1 MPNYHYIIKLERGVL
16 LWLLEE
22 EKEELAELTLMRMPM
37 QEKELYIEKE
47 ELKNLLLKRKN

>member
-1 MPNYHYIIKLERGVL
+1 ML

-22 EKEELAELTLMRMPM
+22 EKEELAERMTMPM

>member
-1 MPNYHYIIKLERGVL
+1 MLP
-16 LWLLEE
+16 WLSEE
-22 EKEELAELTLMRMPM
+22 EEELVQCMTMPM

>member
-1 MPNYHYIIKLERGVL
+1 ML

-22 EKEELAELTLMRMPM
+22 EKEELAEHMTMLPM